1 MLSLSEAPRA
11 AGGPQ
16 RAYASGDA
24 TEWSC
29 QRRAAVAQ
37 NIDVQQQCCSSG
49 GHCQD
54 SSVTN
59 ARNMIKTETRDI
71 R

>member
-24 TEWSC
+24 PEWSC
-29 QRRAAVAQ
+29 QRSA
-37 NIDVQQQCCSSG
+37 
-49 GHCQD
+49 
-54 SSVTN
+54 
-59 ARNMIKTETRDI
+59 
-71 R
+71 